1 MIRTSPSA
9 CLVAIFRDEGPYVL
23 EWVAHHRALGF
34 DRILVFT
41 NGCTD
46 GTDRLLDRLMERGE
60 VIHAPNPK
68 SAFGQL
74 GVWQVAALRYATH
87 FGAFR
92 DSDFVMTVD
101 ADEFVDITAG
111 QGRLA
116 DLLAAAPPFDLMSL
130 SVVPFGCDT
139 DAIGDGHAHGRAA
152 RPRVGLDDLA
162 AGRGPATAV
171 KTLMRPGLPRQFRNH
186 RPKIDGFSA
195 MPFVWVD
202 GSGRPMPPD
211 FTDRKV
217 NLWPATGA
225 LDLAHVDHHSL
236 RSRESF
242 LLKCQRGDAVTDS
255 RLGLVTEAQVD
266 NAFAYWEARNASA
279 GAPHRPN
286 LPPGAEEGRAAYL
299 ADPDLRA
306 LHDAALESHRR
317 ALGAI
322 LATPAGARL
331 AGRIGYRPA

>member
-1 MIRTSPSA
+1 MTRTSPSA

-23 EWVAHHRALGF
+23 EWVAHHRAVGF

-92 DSDFVMTVD
+92 DSDLVMTVD
-101 ADEFVDITAG
+101 ADEFLDITAG

-116 DLLAAAPPFDLMSL
+116 DLLASAPPFDLMSL
-130 SVVPFGCDT
+130 SVVPFGCMADP
-139 DAIGDGHAHGRAA
+139 IGGGRVHGSA
-152 RPRVGLDDLA
+152 RPRVGFDDLA

-171 KTLMRPGLPRQFRNH
+171 KTLMRPGLPGQFRNH

-195 MPFVWVD
+195 MSFAWVD
-202 GSGRPMPPD
+202 GSGRPMPPE

-225 LDLAHVDHHSL
+225 LGLAHVDHHSL

-242 LLKCQRGDAVTDS
+242 LLKCLRGDAVTES
-255 RLGLVTEAQVD
+255 RLGLETEEQAE
-266 NAFAYWEARNASA
+266 NAIAYWEARAGTA

-286 LPPGAEEGRAAYL
+286 VPPDAEERRAAYL

-306 LHDAALESHRR
+306 LHDAAHEAHRR
-317 ALGAI
+317 RLGTI
-322 LATPAGARL
+322 LTTAAGARV
-331 AGRIGYRPA
+331 ADRIGYHAT